1 MNWGVSIS
9 KSKME
14 FSLRLP
20 TISLRPAAVVDRRAL
35 RLVFDKFDADASG
48 HVSTAEMTAMLKE
61 INVQKTPAEIAEMM
75 RDADPDGSGEIDFE
89 EFVAAVQKQ
98 MASGGDFANVFTS
111 AAGIFGF
118 LNPMNWFGGDTATAS
133 PTPTPAKNS
142 SNPSVPKA
150 AAAPPVATSSS
161 AAVPA
166 ASLSPAAA
174 QNQPSGGT
182 LTRPVVAPSVPKG
195 SAAGTTSLFDHYAS
209 TDAMSTK
216 KVGHQWTRT
225 TRLRSN
231 GIKLNCYVNTEVN
244 RGRAT
249 VISLPEDCD
258 TLAEVMPKVQ
268 QCMQVRI
275 CVPICVI
282 TRCAAAALPDTLN
295 SLPLPQISSSVGTVN
310 GPVPLKQLDRR
321 LMYAAELY
329 LPDGQKINSFED
341 LEKAARLDTAIIV
354 GCGEPFDPTSIPFD
368 ILQFYREGGGRSAAK
383 KVKRMLQEKKREE
396 AMDKADTVRASGHGL
411 TPVAVI
417 TSRNANVEINRQQA
431 NIQRHEYMEQLMY
444 RAAQEKELMDRVQ
457 QNNAM
462 HKLEQEE
469 ARARKQ
475 EYERERF
482 EMLAYQRQLQKEE
495 AERKKA
501 EMKKKMETM
510 HKKVKSD
517 FENSA
522 FYIKSKKMAN
532 ISRAGS
538 SKGVKL

>member
-1 MNWGVSIS
+1 
-9 KSKME
+9 ME
-14 FSLRLP
+14 FSIRLP

-61 INVQKTPAEIAEMM
+61 INVQKTPAEIAKMM
-75 RDADPDGSGEIDFE
+75 KDADPDGSGEIDFE